1 MNKTYLALRKQL
13 YRGNYGAFS
22 VQVAAI
28 LLLMAVNLGVSWLL
42 QQVIDVVAGIDTGF
56 SILQLALM
64 AAAMVALVA
73 LGILVESHTK
83 PCFFERAM
91 LQYKSYA
98 FSRLTK
104 KSLAAFS
111 GEQTAVYLSA
121 LSNDAASIE
130 TNYLEKLFTLIADIV
145 LGLGALALML
155 YYSPLLMLIAIAFS
169 ALPLAA
175 ALLTGGKLAAADKRV
190 SEQNKNFMAQ
200 LDDLLSGF
208 SVIKSF
214 QAESEAEALFAK
226 ANQASEHEK
235 RGRRKISILV
245 SLFTNT
251 GNIASQL
258 GIFLAAAVL
267 SKRGFG
273 VTPGMVVVFVQLVG
287 LLAMPFQE
295 VPEALANRKAA
306 HALMEKLAGA
316 LEENVNDTGVELASG
331 LTRPI
336 EVRDVRFGY
345 EPGKEVLHGVSAT
358 FEPGRSYAVVGA
370 SGSGKSTLLSLLQ
383 GAYKNYSGDVL
394 INGTQL
400 KEASAESV
408 FSLVS
413 SIGQSVFIFNASIRD
428 NITMF
433 RDFDPQA
440 VDRAIEGAG
449 LSQLI
454 AARGEDYL
462 CGENGCNLSGGERQ
476 RISIAR
482 CLLRKTP
489 VLLADEATAALDRE
503 SAGHVCNSI
512 LSLKELT
519 RIVVTHALDA
529 PLLRRYDRI
538 LAFKDGR
545 VAEEGTFDELMEKKG
560 YFYSLYTLNT

>member
-1 MNKTYLALRKQL
+1 MSKTYLALRKQL

-175 ALLTGGKLAAADKRV
+175 ALLTGGKLAAADRRV

-370 SGSGKSTLLSLLQ
+370 SGSGKSTLLSLMQ
-383 GAYKNYSGDVL
+383 GAYKTYEGDILV
-394 INGTQL
+394 NGTQL
-400 KEASAESV
+400 KDASAESV

-489 VLLADEATAALDRE
+489 VLLADEATASLDRE

-512 LSLKELT
+512 LSLTELT

-538 LAFKDGR
+538 LAFKGGR
-545 VAEEGTFDELMEKKG
+545 VAEEGTFDELMQKKG

>member
-1 MNKTYLALRKQL
+1 MKKTYSALRKQL
-13 YRGNYGAFS
+13 YRGNMGVFT
-22 VQVAAI
+22 VEIAAI

-64 AAAMVALVA
+64 AAAMVAAVA
-73 LGILVESHTK
+73 LGLLIRSSSK
-83 PCFFERAM
+83 PRFFERAM

-98 FSRLTK
+98 FSQLTK

-130 TNYLEKLFTLIADIV
+130 TNYLEKLFALIADCV
-145 LGLGALALML
+145 LALGALALML

-175 ALLTGGKLAAADKRV
+175 ALLTGGKLAAADRRV

-226 ANQASEHEK
+226 ANQAAEHEK

-295 VPEALANRKAA
+295 IPEALANRNAA

-316 LEENVNDTGVELASG
+316 LEENMTDTGVELASG
-331 LTRPI
+331 LTGPI
-336 EVRDVRFGY
+336 EVRGVRFGY

>member
-1 MNKTYLALRKQL
+1 MKKTYSALRRQL
-13 YRGNYGAFS
+13 YRGNYGAFT
-22 VQVAAI
+22 VEVAAI

-56 SILQLALM
+56 SVLQLALM

-73 LGILVESHTK
+73 LGLLVESHTK

-91 LQYKSYA
+91 LQYKAYA

-214 QAESEAEALFAK
+214 QAEGEAEALFAK
-226 ANQASEHEK
+226 ANQAAEHEK
-235 RGRRKISILV
+235 RSRRKISILV
-245 SLFTNT
+245 GLFTNT

-267 SKRGFG
+267 AKRGFG

-287 LLAMPFQE
+287 LLAVPFQE

-316 LEENVNDTGVELASG
+316 LEANVNDTGVELASG
-331 LTRPI
+331 LTGPI
-336 EVRDVRFGY
+336 EVRGVRFGY
-345 EPGKEVLHGVSAT
+345 EPDKEVLHGVSAT
-358 FEPGRSYAVVGA
+358 FEPGKSYAVVGA
-370 SGSGKSTLLSLLQ
+370 SGSGKSTLLGLLQ
-383 GAYKNYSGDVL
+383 CAYKNYSGDIL

-400 KEASAESV
+400 SEASAESV

-413 SIGQSVFIFNASIRD
+413 GIGQRVFIFNASIRD

-449 LSQLI
+449 LTQLI

-512 LSLKELT
+512 LSLSELT

-560 YFYSLYTLNT
+560 CFYSLYTLNT

>member
-22 VQVAAI
+22 VEVAAI

-83 PCFFERAM
+83 PRFFERAM

-98 FSRLTK
+98 FSQLTK

-130 TNYLEKLFTLIADIV
+130 TNYLEKLFALIADCV
-145 LGLGALALML
+145 LALGALALML

-306 HALMEKLAGA
+306 HALMEKLADA

-331 LTRPI
+331 LIGPI
-336 EVRDVRFGY
+336 EVRGVRFGY
-345 EPGKEVLHGVSAT
+345 EPDKEVLHGVSAT
-358 FEPGRSYAVVGA
+358 FEPGKSYAVVGA

-400 KEASAESV
+400 SEASAESV

>member
-1 MNKTYLALRKQL
+1 MKKTYSALRRQL
-13 YRGNYGAFS
+13 YRGNYGAFT
-22 VQVAAI
+22 VEVAAI

-56 SILQLALM
+56 SVLQLALM

-73 LGILVESHTK
+73 LGLLVESHTK

-91 LQYKSYA
+91 LQYKAYA

-214 QAESEAEALFAK
+214 QAEGEAEALFAK
-226 ANQASEHEK
+226 ANQAAEHEK
-235 RGRRKISILV
+235 RSRRKISILV
-245 SLFTNT
+245 GLFTNT

-267 SKRGFG
+267 AKRGFG

-287 LLAMPFQE
+287 LLAVPFQE

-331 LTRPI
+331 LAGPI
-336 EVRDVRFGY
+336 EVRGVRFGY
-345 EPGKEVLHGVSAT
+345 EPDKEVLHGVSAT
-358 FEPGRSYAVVGA
+358 FEPGKSYAVVGA
-370 SGSGKSTLLSLLQ
+370 SGSGKSTLLGLLQ
-383 GAYKNYSGDVL
+383 CAYKNYSGDIL

-400 KEASAESV
+400 SEASAESV

-413 SIGQSVFIFNASIRD
+413 GIGQSVFIFNASIRD

-449 LSQLI
+449 LTQLI

-512 LSLKELT
+512 LSLSELT

-560 YFYSLYTLNT
+560 CFYSLYTLNT

>member
-1 MNKTYLALRKQL
+1 MSKTYLALRRQL

-22 VQVAAI
+22 VEVAAI

-56 SILQLALM
+56 SILQLAVM

-73 LGILVESHTK
+73 LGILVESHIK
-83 PCFFERAM
+83 PRFFERAM
-91 LQYKSYA
+91 LQYRAYA

-130 TNYLEKLFTLIADIV
+130 TNYLEKLFRLIADIV
-145 LGLGALALML
+145 LGVGALALML

-214 QAESEAEALFAK
+214 QAENEAEALFAK
-226 ANQASEHEK
+226 ANRAAEHEK
-235 RGRRKISILV
+235 RSRRKISILV

-258 GIFLAAAVL
+258 GIFLAAAIL
-267 SKRGFG
+267 AKSGFG

-316 LEENVNDTGVELASG
+316 LEENVNDTGVELASE
-331 LTRPI
+331 LTGPI
-336 EVRDVRFGY
+336 EMRDVRFGY
-345 EPGKEVLHGVSAT
+345 EPDKEVLHGVSAA
-358 FEPGRSYAVVGA
+358 FEPGKSYAVVGA
-370 SGSGKSTLLSLLQ
+370 SGSGKSTLLSLMQ
-383 GAYKNYSGDVL
+383 GAYKTYAGDILV
-394 INGTQL
+394 NGTQL

-408 FSLVS
+408 CSLVS

-433 RDFDPQA
+433 RDFDPQE

-449 LSQLI
+449 LTQLI

-503 SAGHVCNSI
+503 SAGHVCDSI
-512 LSLKELT
+512 LSLTELT

-538 LAFKDGR
+538 LAFRDGR
-545 VAEEGTFDELMEKKG
+545 VAEAGTFNELMQKKG